1 MMKKFIPLAILL
13 IVLSISG
20 LLTFSTTPEDGK
32 FQKALEEFLSEYWKF
47 YPTAATLAGYHT
59 YDNKL
64 EDFSEKNLEKY
75 HEVVDNSNQ
84 EFVTKIDKTRLSP
97 EVLIDY
103 EIMIDVMD
111 MELLKVENLVPWEYN
126 PLYYNEIFINCIKS
140 LFSKEFAPLDAR
152 AKNAAERLKDLPK
165 FIKQAKENLKTPPQL
180 FTETAI
186 TQFPGI
192 MDFYKNELPEMIAA
206 APADSQSKLRDYLAK
221 VIPAL
226 TDYQNFLKNQLL
238 PRSTGNFRLGAQAHT
253 RLLRL
258 TLQHDIPLQ
267 DIINQAQAD
276 NNNIRMEMFF
286 TCVPF
291 YKIMDPRIDLQN
303 PPPTLTKDQIYN
315 EVISHVFDR
324 IKGEH
329 VTKDEYITRIRESA
343 AEIKEFISDKDLISL
358 PDVDADIQPMPVYSQ
373 GITLSR
379 TIPPGIYENSGIPH
393 VQVSPLSE
401 GWNEG
406 QTQSFLEEYNNAY
419 LYFWTARKIFPGEFI
434 PLFYTG
440 KNPSLVRKFYP
451 NMALVKSWPVF
462 VEEMLVTSG
471 FGNYDLR
478 LRLNQLKNLL
488 KAVIDFQLDLNIHQ
502 GPLTKE
508 QALRLM
514 TITGFQTQAEAERNW
529 NRIILKPGAAT
540 CVYVG
545 YKEILEME
553 KRVRE
558 LKGQSFNKKEFME
571 KLLSYGALPLRNLSK
586 RILQ

>member
-1 MMKKFIPLAILL
+1 MTKKFIPLAILL
-13 IVLSISG
+13 IILSSSG
-20 LLTFSTTPEDGK
+20 LLTFSTTPEDSK
-32 FQKALEEFLSEYWKF
+32 FQKAVEEFLTEYWKF

-64 EDFSEKNLEKY
+64 EDFSEKTLEKY
-75 HEVVDNSNQ
+75 HEVLDNSNQ
-84 EFVTKIDKTRLSP
+84 EFVAKIDKTRLSA

-103 EIMIDVMD
+103 EIMIDVLD

-126 PLYYNEIFINCIKS
+126 PLYYNEIFINSIKS
-140 LFSKEFAPLDAR
+140 QFSKEFAPLDAR

-186 TQFPGI
+186 NQFPGI
-192 MDFYKNELPEMIAA
+192 LDFYNNELPKIIATT
-206 APADSQSKLRDYLAK
+206 PADNQSKLRDSLTK

-226 TDYQNFLKNQLL
+226 NDYQNFLKNELL
-238 PRSTGNFRLGAQAHT
+238 TRSTGNFRLGAQAHT

-276 NNNIRMEMFF
+276 TNNIRMKMFF
-286 TCVPF
+286 TSVPF
-291 YKIMDPRIDLQN
+291 YEIMDPRIDLQN
-303 PPPTLTKDQIYN
+303 PPPTLNKDQIYN

-329 VTKDEYITRIRESA
+329 VTKDEYIARVRDSA
-343 AEIKEFISDKDLISL
+343 AEIKKFISEKELISL
-358 PDVDADIQPMPVYSQ
+358 PDTDVDIQSMPAYSQ
-373 GITLSR
+373 GISLSR
-379 TIPPGIYENSGIPH
+379 TIPPGIYENSGIPY
-393 VQVSPLSE
+393 VQVSPPSE
-401 GWNEG
+401 SWNEE
-406 QTQSFLEEYNNAY
+406 QIQSFLEEYNNAY
-419 LYFWTARKIFPGEFI
+419 LYFWTARNIFPGEFV

-451 NMALVKSWPVF
+451 NMALIKSWPVF
-462 VEEMLVTSG
+462 IEEMLVTSG

-502 GPLTKE
+502 GGMTKD
-508 QALRLM
+508 QALRFM
-514 TITGFQTQAEAERNW
+514 TIQGFQTQAEAERNW
-529 NRIILKPGAAT
+529 NRIVLKPGAAT
-540 CVYVG
+540 CAYVG

-553 KRVRE
+553 KRVRD

-571 KLLSYGALPLRNLSK
+571 KLLSYGALPLRHLSK
-586 RILQ
+586 RILE

>member
-1 MMKKFIPLAILL
+1 MMKKFIPLSILL
-13 IVLSISG
+13 IVLSSSG
-20 LLTFSTTPEDGK
+20 LLTFSITPEDGK
-32 FQKALEEFLSEYWKF
+32 FQKALEEFLTEYWKF
-47 YPTAATLAGYHT
+47 YPTAATLSGYHT

-75 HEVVDNSNQ
+75 HEVLDNSNQ
-84 EFVTKIDKTRLSP
+84 EFVAKIDKNRLSP

-103 EIMIDVMD
+103 EIMIDILD

-126 PLYYNEIFINCIKS
+126 PLYYNEILINCIKS

-186 TQFPGI
+186 NQFPGI
-192 MDFYKNELPEMIAA
+192 LDFYNNELPKIITTT
-206 APADSQSKLRDYLAK
+206 PADSQSKLRDSLTK

-226 TDYQNFLKNQLL
+226 NDYQNFLKNELL
-238 PRSTGNFRLGAQAHT
+238 PRSTGNFRLGAQAHN

-276 NNNIRMEMFF
+276 NNNIRMKMFF
-286 TCVPF
+286 TSVPF
-291 YKIMDPRIDLQN
+291 YEIMEPRIDLQN
-303 PPPTLTKDQIYN
+303 PPPTLNKDQIYN
-315 EVISHVFDR
+315 EVISHVFNR

-329 VTKDEYITRIRESA
+329 VTKDEYITRIKNSA
-343 AEIKEFISDKDLISL
+343 AEIKEFISEKDLISL
-358 PDVDADIQPMPVYSQ
+358 PDADVDIQPMPVYSQ
-373 GITLSR
+373 GISLSR
-379 TIPPGIYENSGIPH
+379 TIPPGIYESSGIPH
-393 VQVSPLSE
+393 VQVSPLSQD
-401 GWNEG
+401 WNEG
-406 QTQSFLEEYNNAY
+406 QIQSFLEEYNNAY
-419 LYFWTARKIFPGEFI
+419 LYFWTACKIFPGEFV

-451 NMALVKSWPVF
+451 NMALIKSWPVF

-502 GPLTKE
+502 GGMTKD

-514 TITGFQTQAEAERNW
+514 TIQGFQTQAEAERNW
-529 NRIILKPGAAT
+529 NTIVLRPGMAT
-540 CVYVG
+540 CAYVG
-545 YKEILEME
+545 YKEIMDME
-553 KRVRE
+553 KRQRE
-558 LKGQSFNKKEFME
+558 LKGQSFNRKEFME
-571 KLLSYGALPLRNLSK
+571 KLLSYGALPLRHLSK
-586 RILQ
+586 RILE

>member
-1 MMKKFIPLAILL
+1 MMKKFIPLAIFL
-13 IVLSISG
+13 IILSSSG
-20 LLTFSTTPEDGK
+20 LWTLSATPEDGK
-32 FQKALEEFLSEYWKF
+32 FQKALEEFLTEYWKF
-47 YPTAATLAGYHT
+47 YPTAATLASYHS

-64 EDFSEKNLEKY
+64 EDFSEKSLEKY
-75 HEVVDNSNQ
+75 HEVLDNSNQ
-84 EFVTKIDKTRLSP
+84 EFVAKIDKTRLSS

-126 PLYYNEIFINCIKS
+126 PLTYNQIFINCIKS
-140 LFSKEFAPLDAR
+140 LFSKEFAPLNER
-152 AKNAAERLKDLPK
+152 AKNAAERLKELPK

-186 TQFPGI
+186 TQFPAI
-192 MDFYKNELPEMIAA
+192 LDFYNTELPEIIAA
-206 APADSQSKLRDYLAK
+206 APAESQSKLRDGLAK

-226 TDYQNFLKNQLL
+226 KDYQNFLNNELL

-258 TLQHDIPLQ
+258 TLQNEIPLQ

-276 NNNIRMEMFF
+276 NNNIRMKMFF
-286 TCVPF
+286 TSVPF
-291 YKIMDPRIDLQN
+291 YEIMDPRIDLQN

-329 VTKDEYITRIRESA
+329 VSKDEYISRIRDSA
-343 AEIKEFISDKDLISL
+343 AEIKEFILSKDLISI
-358 PDVDADIQPMPVYSQ
+358 PDADADIQPTPAYTQ
-373 GITLSR
+373 GISLSR
-379 TIPPGIYENSGIPH
+379 TIAPGIYESSGIPQ
-393 VQVSPLSE
+393 VQVSPISE
-401 GWNEG
+401 DWDEG
-406 QTQSFLEEYNNAY
+406 QVQSFLEEYNNSY
-419 LYFWTARKIFPGEFI
+419 LYYWTARNIYPGEFV
-434 PLFYTG
+434 PLFFTG

-451 NMALVKSWPVF
+451 NMALIKSWPVF

-502 GPLTKE
+502 GGLTKD

-529 NRIILKPGAAT
+529 NTIVLRPGMAT
-540 CVYVG
+540 CAYVG
-545 YKEILEME
+545 YKEILDME
-553 KRVRE
+553 KRQRE
-558 LKGQSFNKKEFME
+558 LKGQSFNRKEFME